1 MNPFPM
7 KTIRLKAATRGFTL
21 IELLVVISIIAILAG
36 LLLTAGV
43 GVQRN
48 AAKKRA
54 KAELVM
60 VANAIDSYK
69 SKLGYYPPDNA
80 GSYWR
85 NTLFYE
91 LVGCTRVNIGAN
103 STFTPLDGSPVV
115 TSGALNTFTGGR
127 VAGIQNSSA
136 SSSSSDEGRTAQTI
150 LKELKLTQYAD
161 SGGIRLLGIAL
172 DGPVMAG
179 TVTPFY
185 YNSSNPTNNPNSYD
199 LWVDIRVGGKTNR
212 ISNWSAG
219 PQQL

>member
-1 MNPFPM
+1 M
-7 KTIRLKAATRGFTL
+7 KTIRLQSAHRGFTL

-43 GVQRN
+43 GIQRN

-54 KAELVM
+54 KAELQM
-60 VANAIDSYK
+60 VAIAIDAYK
-69 SKLGYYPPDNA
+69 SKLGYYPPDNPNNF
-80 GSYWR
+80 GLNSLY
-85 NTLFYE
+85 YE
-91 LVGCTRVNIGAN
+91 LVGCERINATQFKPRDGSGNVSAAQLGVPGIMNATPAN
-103 STFTPLDGSPVV
+103 SNGDD
-115 TSGALNTFTGGR
+115 AI
-127 VAGIQNSSA
+127 VAQSF
-136 SSSSSDEGRTAQTI
+136 
-150 LKELKLTQYAD
+150 LKELKPTQYAD
-161 SGGIRLLGIAL
+161 LNPVRRLGVAL

-179 TVTPFY
+179 TVTPFF